1 MERAKLMAIEDEI
14 RATNELIQKLVQRC
28 TILQK
33 IQSGEILTPAERTAQ
48 RAKADALKV
57 EADAMPRG

>member
-1 MERAKLMAIEDEI
+1 MPIEDEI
-14 RATNELIQKLVQRC
+14 LRIDLLMAKLAARC
-28 TILQK
+28 AILRK

-57 EADAMPRG
+57 EADSMLRG